1 MKAIPSAPSASP
13 GIKRVKEAIIY
24 FYQVNRKLG
33 SFTFFFPHASLR
45 KKKIISLEIMISS
58 AELKIKK

>member
-33 SFTFFFPHASLR
+33 SFTFFLPHASV
-45 KKKIISLEIMISS
+45 KKKKISLEIMISS